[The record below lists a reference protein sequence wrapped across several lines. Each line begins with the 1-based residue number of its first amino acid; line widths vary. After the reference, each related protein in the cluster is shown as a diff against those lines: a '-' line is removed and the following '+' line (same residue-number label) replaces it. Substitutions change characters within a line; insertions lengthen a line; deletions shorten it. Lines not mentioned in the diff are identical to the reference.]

1 MEPVA
6 VSRQYATI
14 LLDAALEQCAWT
26 LAKDLIRFLRAIDPS
41 DVELEATAGDVGH
54 PAAGGSNPPTPPP
67 SLFSS
72 LFYWVLPGFVIE
84 LNPT

>member
-54 PAAGGSNPPTPPP
+54 PAAGGTNPPTPDRK
-67 SLFSS
+67 S
-72 LFYWVLPGFVIE
+72 VV
-84 LNPT
+84 